1 MSFAGVIALIAPLAA
16 MEVAE
21 MGGAQMSFAGV
32 IALIVPLA
40 VIELVM
46 KIIALTD
53 VWKRKDIE
61 SEVRWGWT
69 IVIVL
74 VSTIGWLVYFIA
86 GRKRR
91 EEEEI
96 L

>member
-1 MSFAGVIALIAPLAA
+1 MGVSHVTTISLLI
-16 MEVAE
+16 
-21 MGGAQMSFAGV
+21 
-32 IALIVPLA
+32 IPLA
-40 VIELVM
+40 VIEMVM
-46 KIIALTD
+46 KIVALWDIWT
-53 VWKRKDIE
+53 RKDIE

-74 VSTIGWLVYFIA
+74 VSTLGWLVYLLA

>member
-1 MSFAGVIALIAPLAA
+1 MTTVAL
-16 MEVAE
+16 
-21 MGGAQMSFAGV
+21 
-32 IALIVPLA
+32 LIIPLA
-40 VIELVM
+40 VIETVM
-46 KIIALTD
+46 KIVALLD

-74 VSTIGWLVYFIA
+74 VGIFGWLAYFFI

>member
-1 MSFAGVIALIAPLAA
+1 
-16 MEVAE
+16 MESAT
-21 MGGAQMSFAGV
+21 A

-40 VIELVM
+40 VIELAL
-46 KIIALTD
+46 KIVALVD
-53 VWKRKDIE
+53 VWRRKDID

-74 VSTIGWLVYFIA
+74 VSTLGWLVYFIA
-86 GRKRR
+86 GRRR
-91 EEEEI
+91 HEEEEI

>member
-1 MSFAGVIALIAPLAA
+1 MSSATAIALIAPLA
-16 MEVAE
+16 
-21 MGGAQMSFAGV
+21 
-32 IALIVPLA
+32 
-40 VIELVM
+40 VIELAM
-46 KIIALTD
+46 KIIALMD
-53 VWKRKDIE
+53 VWKRKDID

-74 VSTIGWLVYFIA
+74 VGTLGWLVYFIA

-91 EEEEI
+91 EEEES

>member
-1 MSFAGVIALIAPLAA
+1 MSTAGVIALIAPLAA
-16 MEVAE
+16 
-21 MGGAQMSFAGV
+21 
-32 IALIVPLA
+32 
-40 VIELVM
+40 IELAM
-46 KIIALTD
+46 KIIALMD

-69 IVIVL
+69 IVIAL
-74 VSTIGWLVYFIA
+74 AGIFGWLAYFFI

>member
-1 MSFAGVIALIAPLAA
+1 MDSTVAIALIAPLAA
-16 MEVAE
+16 
-21 MGGAQMSFAGV
+21 
-32 IALIVPLA
+32 
-40 VIELVM
+40 IELAM
-46 KIIALTD
+46 KIVALVD
-53 VWKRKDIE
+53 VWKRRDID
-61 SEVRWGWT
+61 SEMRWGWT

-74 VSTIGWLVYFIA
+74 VGTLGWLVYFIA

>member
-1 MSFAGVIALIAPLAA
+1 MTTITLLI
-16 MEVAE
+16 
-21 MGGAQMSFAGV
+21 
-32 IALIVPLA
+32 IPLA
-40 VIELVM
+40 VIEMVM
-46 KIIALTD
+46 KIVALRD
-53 VWKRKDIE
+53 VWRRKDIE

-74 VSTIGWLVYFIA
+74 VSTLGWLVYLLA

>member
-1 MSFAGVIALIAPLAA
+1 MTPIALLIIPLAIIEMA
-16 MEVAE
+16 MKVVA
-21 MGGAQMSFAGV
+21 
-32 IALIVPLA
+32 LL
-40 VIELVM
+40 
-46 KIIALTD
+46 D
-53 VWKRKDIE
+53 VWRRKDIE

-74 VSTIGWLVYFIA
+74 VSTLGWLVYLLA

>member
-1 MSFAGVIALIAPLAA
+1 MYSATA
-16 MEVAE
+16 
-21 MGGAQMSFAGV
+21 

-40 VIELVM
+40 VIELAL
-46 KIIALTD
+46 KIVALVD

-74 VSTIGWLVYFIA
+74 VSTLGWLVYFIA